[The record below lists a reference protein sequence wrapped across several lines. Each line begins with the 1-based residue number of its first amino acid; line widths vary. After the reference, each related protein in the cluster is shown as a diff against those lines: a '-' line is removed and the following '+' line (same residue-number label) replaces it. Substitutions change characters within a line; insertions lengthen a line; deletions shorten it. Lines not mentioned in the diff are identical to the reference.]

1 MFVSPARTF
10 GVSAANWHN
19 HYMLTSMLTVL
30 ATPWLGAH
38 VLINSV
44 ADLDACGAAIP
55 AMARSGV
62 NTIVVEVDY
71 SYRFKSRPE
80 IAQKDGVSFESARR
94 FAKVCRDNKVRV
106 IPEVNCLG
114 HQSWAKVNGA
124 LLRTHP
130 ELDETPGKYPENKG
144 IYCRS
149 WCPLHPDIPKI
160 VFPLV
165 DELIDAFQATAFHVG
180 MDEVFLIGTPDCV
193 RCNGKSPSE
202 LFAKAVKD
210 FHDHL
215 SKKRIQMLMWG
226 DRLLD
231 GKANGLGE
239 WEAAVNGTAPAIDLI
254 PKDIIVCDWHYETR
268 TDYPSIKILVDKGFK
283 VWISTFKNE
292 PAASA
297 FSKQGFKE
305 GRGRV
310 IGALSTNWYEVKP
323 EALPTWP
330 PLVATFAPWR

>member
-1 MFVSPARTF
+1 
-10 GVSAANWHN
+10 
-19 HYMLTSMLTVL
+19 MLTAL
-30 ATPWLGAH
+30 ATPWLGVH

-44 ADLDACGAAIP
+44 TDLNACGAAIP
-55 AMARSGV
+55 AMARAGV
-62 NTIVVEVDY
+62 NAIVVEVDY

-80 IAQKDGVSFESARR
+80 MAQKDGVSLESARQ
-94 FAKVCRDNKVRV
+94 FAKVCRENKVRV
-106 IPEVNCLG
+106 IPEINCLG
-114 HQSWAKVNGA
+114 HQSWAKVKGT
-124 LLRTHP
+124 LLRVHP

-149 WCPLHPDIPKI
+149 WCPLHPDVPKI

-165 DELIDAFQATAFHVG
+165 DELIEAFHATEFHVG
-180 MDEVFLIGTPDCV
+180 MDEVFLIADPDCG
-193 RCNGKSPSE
+193 RCKGRDPSE

-215 SKKRIQMLMWG
+215 AKRRVHMLMWG

-231 GKANGLGE
+231 GKANNLGE

-254 PKDIIVCDWHYETR
+254 PKDIIVCDWHYEMR
-268 TDYPSIKILVDKGFK
+268 TDYPSIKILVDKGFP
-283 VWISTFKNE
+283 VWVSTFKNA

-297 FSKQGFKE
+297 FSKQGLSE
-305 GRGRV
+305 GRGKV

-323 EALPTWP
+323 GDLPTWP
-330 PLVATFAPWR
+330 PLVATFAPWRKP